1 MCRASKLP
9 GLLVLAQS
17 CTLDSTLCH
26 FAFVLPMQPYKYEMV
41 SGLGVLQVIIIFV
54 KQHPQLSLSEEVR
67 MKRELVLHSCV
78 AIASTMT
85 MVLLLGQVDADLK
98 ALRF

>member
-1 MCRASKLP
+1 
-9 GLLVLAQS
+9 
-17 CTLDSTLCH
+17 
-26 FAFVLPMQPYKYEMV
+26 
-41 SGLGVLQVIIIFV
+41 
-54 KQHPQLSLSEEVR
+54 

>member
-17 CTLDSTLCH
+17 CTLDSTLCY

-54 KQHPQLSLSEEVR
+54 KQHPQLSL
-67 MKRELVLHSCV
+67 KRCE
-78 AIASTMT
+78 
-85 MVLLLGQVDADLK
+85 
-98 ALRF
+98 